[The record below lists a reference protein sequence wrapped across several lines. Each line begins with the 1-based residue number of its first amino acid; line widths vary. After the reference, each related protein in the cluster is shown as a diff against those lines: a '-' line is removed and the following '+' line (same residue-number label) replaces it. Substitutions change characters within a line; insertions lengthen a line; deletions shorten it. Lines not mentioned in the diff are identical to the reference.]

1 MWMSVL
7 WDLTVT
13 NMQDVRTQRAPTPA
27 HVPTLTVETARTAQV
42 TRCNKRSIA
51 DYFVLIHMQ
60 TCLFCVPTRAS
71 EVREPRVSR
80 LRSQRWQQL
89 SDGRWGCFW
98 LRQRLR
104 AGRLFPPP
112 LPGNWKLGQSSPILQ
127 RWGGLS
133 CDVMPSQSWRSLKW
147 FFYILRPTTRR
158 DHFPSLRKCKIVIFF
173 PLPKTK
179 IINGFI
185 PLKAYVAWYKNLEKR
200 RYKPQ
205 CYT

>member
-1 MWMSVL
+1 MKFDKYLCLYTLIWLCVKMWMSVL

-27 HVPTLTVETARTAQV
+27 HVSTLTVETARTAQV
-42 TRCNKRSIA
+42 TRCNTRSIA
-51 DYFVLIHMQ
+51 VYFILIHMQ

-127 RWGGLS
+127 RWGGVELWCHAFTVLQVSQVICTLLLS
-133 CDVMPSQSWRSLKW
+133 TAFLALFDFL
-147 FFYILRPTTRR
+147 
-158 DHFPSLRKCKIVIFF
+158 HFKTYHKRGPFSIF
-173 PLPKTK
+173 
-179 IINGFI
+179 
-185 PLKAYVAWYKNLEKR
+185 EKM
-200 RYKPQ
+200 
-205 CYT
+205 